1 MKKIALLLSS
11 YIISTLLFS
20 TTSFA
25 QSKSDSTN
33 TQKIQVLET
42 KVANQQ
48 KEINRIK
55 NQHIFETSIGIDRRG
70 SKQPIFNKMR

>member
-25 QSKSDSTN
+25 QAKSDSTI
-33 TQKIQVLET
+33 TQKIQVLEI
-42 KVANQQ
+42 KVAHQQ
-48 KEINRIK
+48 KQINRIK
-55 NQHIFETSIGIDRRG
+55 NQPFFETPNGIDRRG